1 MNVFLIL
8 SVMSTS
14 PSPSPPPPSP
24 PPPSP
29 AMPPPYAP
37 GQAPQSPPPVMPPS
51 SSELSTGAI
60 IGIAVGAA
68 ALVCV
73 VFVCFY
79 MYCRRKKASESEL
92 IVDEEIN
99 MVEDARIASA
109 IPPTRD
115 GFPDAGK
122 PNGWDDNRVT
132 IKPADPP
139 VPEMA
144 DQPVS
149 NAPMNRKNRLPPPRK
164 PIVVNQEPPAL
175 PPPVNETP
183 PQEPLGKK
191 FANFPVT
198 AVGTLA
204 GIIINSKP
212 AQKEE
217 SQTTALRP
225 KK

>member
-14 PSPSPPPPSP
+14 PSPSPPPSSSPSP
-24 PPPSP
+24 PPY
-29 AMPPPYAP
+29 PPD
-37 GQAPQSPPPVMPPS
+37 QAPQSPPPLMPPS
-51 SSELSTGAI
+51 SPILSTGAI

-68 ALVCV
+68 ALACV
-73 VFVCFY
+73 LFICFY
-79 MYCRRKKASESEL
+79 MYCCRKKPSESEQM
-92 IVDEEIN
+92 IDEEIN

-115 GFPDAGK
+115 GFPAAGK
-122 PNGWDDNRVT
+122 PNGWDDNRVSV
-132 IKPADPP
+132 KPADPP

-149 NAPMNRKNRLPPPRK
+149 NAPVNRKNRLPPPK
-164 PIVVNQEPPAL
+164 KAVVVNQEPPAL
-175 PPPVNETP
+175 PAPVYEKPPP
-183 PQEPLGKK
+183 EPLGKK

-198 AVGTLA
+198 AVTTLV
-204 GIIINSKP
+204 GIVINSKS

-217 SQTTALRP
+217 AQTTALRP

>member
-8 SVMSTS
+8 SVISTS

-29 AMPPPYAP
+29 
-37 GQAPQSPPPVMPPS
+37 PPS
-51 SSELSTGAI
+51 SPSPPSPPSPPMMPPTSSALSTGAI

-73 VFVCFY
+73 LFVCLY
-79 MYCRRKKASESEL
+79 MYCRRKKSAQAEQM
-92 IVDEEIN
+92 VDEEIN

-109 IPPTRD
+109 IPPSRD
-115 GFPDAGK
+115 GFPDAGR
-122 PNGWDDNRVT
+122 PNGWDDNRVS
-132 IKPADPP
+132 IKPVDPP

-149 NAPMNRKNRLPPPRK
+149 NAPVNRKKRPPPPK
-164 PIVVNQEPPAL
+164 KAVVVGQEPPTL
-175 PPPVNETP
+175 PPVVYEKP
-183 PQEPLGKK
+183 PPEPMGKK

-198 AVGTLA
+198 AVATLA
-204 GIIINSKP
+204 SIVINSKS
-212 AQKEE
+212 ASKEE
-217 SQTTALRP
+217 EPTTALRP
-225 KK
+225 RK

>member
-1 MNVFLIL
+1 MIDGEDIN
-8 SVMSTS
+8 T
-14 PSPSPPPPSP
+14 
-24 PPPSP
+24 
-29 AMPPPYAP
+29 
-37 GQAPQSPPPVMPPS
+37 
-51 SSELSTGAI
+51 
-60 IGIAVGAA
+60 
-68 ALVCV
+68 
-73 VFVCFY
+73 
-79 MYCRRKKASESEL
+79 
-92 IVDEEIN
+92 VDG
-99 MVEDARIASA
+99 ARIASA

-115 GFPDAGK
+115 GFPGEGK
-122 PNGWDDNRVT
+122 PNGWDDNRVLV
-132 IKPADPP
+132 KPADPP

-149 NAPMNRKNRLPPPRK
+149 NAPANRKKRLPPPKK

-175 PPPVNETP
+175 PPPVYETP

-198 AVGTLA
+198 AVTTLA